1 MGPILL
7 VDDEPY
13 VLRWLTWH
21 LTRAGYRVATAA
33 DGAAGLARARAL
45 RPPLIFLDARMP
57 RLDGYTVCDALRRDP
72 DPALAGTH
80 VILLSAAER
89 PAAGAWGRP
98 GGRPDEYLAK
108 PCRLGEVLRR
118 VRAVLGDPARGPAP
132 RAAAGRGGARV
143 PPARRAPAAPRALRA
158 SGGPAPAAA

>member
-1 MGPILL
+1 VRDPAGGAAGAPAPGPILL
-7 VDDEPY
+7 VDDEPFM
-13 VLRWLTWH
+13 LRWLAWH

-33 DGAAGLARARAL
+33 DGAAGLARAREL

-108 PCRLGEVLRR
+108 PCRPAEVLRR
-118 VRAVLGDPARGPAP
+118 AGAVLGRP
-132 RAAAGRGGARV
+132 
-143 PPARRAPAAPRALRA
+143 ALRL
-158 SGGPAPAAA
+158 AA